1 MLVTKIEV
9 EMNTEQKVILMAS
22 NTSPEEILKVL
33 GNESRRKILRLL
45 SKKPCYTSEI
55 SYCLK
60 MAPKVVQDHLE
71 KLENIGIV
79 RRYEEGRRRYYTINR
94 NLRIEVSIT
103 PHRFNTSVNS
113 MLDERMEIIDR
124 EIEEMFRNFKNVRRT
139 LEPPSNSLQD
149 IYRALQEVEEVE
161 RSFSEL
167 MGIMSHRFNQMYEE
181 LLDTIEEE
189 IEDEQERLVLLGIA
203 KGASTPSRIIEEF
216 GISYD
221 DVVKSLKNLKRKGL
235 VEEEEADEIIW
246 KIRC

>member
-1 MLVTKIEV
+1 MAF
-9 EMNTEQKVILMAS
+9 NTD
-22 NTSPEEILKVL
+22 PEEILKVL
-33 GNESRRKILRLL
+33 GNESRRKILNLL

-55 SYCLK
+55 SYCLR

-71 KLENIGIV
+71 KLENLGIV
-79 RRYEEGRRRYYTINR
+79 KRYEEGRRRYYTINR

-103 PHRFNTSVNS
+103 PHRFNTSINS
-113 MLDERMEIIDR
+113 MIDKRREMIDR
-124 EIEEMFRNFKNVRRT
+124 EIEEMFENFRSVREA

-149 IYRALQEVEEVE
+149 IYRTLREVEEVE

-181 LLDTIEEE
+181 LLDMIEEE
-189 IEDEQERLVLLGIA
+189 IEDEQDRLVLLGIA
-203 KGASTPSRIIEEF
+203 KGANTPSRIIEEF

-221 DVVKSLKNLKRKGL
+221 DVVESLRNLKKKGL
-235 VEEEEADEIIW
+235 VEEEEGDEIIW